1 MLTLFLRSAQ
11 HRRVAVASTVAAAT
25 LVMTACA
32 GGVDTAESES
42 MGEAPILEIIDATPS
57 VLTGVGPTLEKPI
70 MLDIPEGSNSFR
82 IEFDCEGPGAFA
94 VEFGTMLE
102 ATAGSHRGECSSR
115 SDFVWPITE
124 AFRSSLRIFVHDEA
138 SWTLTPSFSP
148 MAFVSDQA
156 IGADCAAFIPVASAL
171 SNADIGYRYYNAV
184 DEDEWRERIA
194 LATAELD
201 ALVASAKSEL
211 RDAFTEVRATLG
223 TDVGMA
229 FDSAHDAVTT
239 VHTACSRNHTAV
251 YYMAEFGG

>member
-1 MLTLFLRSAQ
+1 MLTLFLASAQ
-11 HRRVAVASTVAAAT
+11 HRRVAVASTVAAAA
-25 LVMTACA
+25 LVVTACA
-32 GGVDTAESES
+32 GGVETAESEPA
-42 MGEAPILEIIDATPS
+42 GEAPILEIIDATPP

-70 MLDIPEGSNSFR
+70 MLDIPEGSYSFH
-82 IEFDCEGPGAFA
+82 IEFDCEGPGVFT

-124 AFRSSLRIFVHDEA
+124 AFRSSLRIFVHDDA
-138 SWTLTPSFSP
+138 SWTLTPAFSP
-148 MAFVSDQA
+148 MPFVSDELV
-156 IGADCAAFIPVASAL
+156 GADCAAFIPVASAL

-201 ALVASAKSEL
+201 ALVASAESEL
-211 RDAFTEVRATLG
+211 KDAFADVRATLG
-223 TDVGMA
+223 GDVGLA
-229 FDSAHDAVTT
+229 FDSAYDAVTT
-239 VHTACSRNHTAV
+239 IHTACSRNHTAV